1 MKKIALLLSV
11 VTLLFTSSCNR
22 GPKMEIELEVSTD
35 EMVLALANY
44 TQDSLFNQAI
54 DEAKKL
60 KMEKPQSDFLSLF
73 EESIYKLDP
82 DVQLAPYFGTQL
94 RDRIRLTDDNNT
106 VMSVL
111 RSEATDAYDYTCQIL
126 LKRMEK
132 FGSVRP
138 KLEKTGNGRIKLKL
152 SGVKEPDRIRYL
164 LQQRGE
170 LLFWLGAKNKDAFQ
184 YLDDV
189 NKYIASTND
198 DYNTLNNA
206 LDSLVSNIID
216 STQLQNEQF
225 QAEYKKNNPLFA
237 ILYPNVNPENGQF
250 SDGCVVGYASPK
262 DRAAIDEM
270 LAKARQNN
278 ILPPAIKFLWG
289 AKPSRTNDLYELYA
303 IQVTTRDG
311 SPLLDGG
318 VISDARQCFN
328 NTTGNEIAITMNSE
342 GAREW
347 KRITGTNVGEF
358 IAIVLDDVVFSA
370 PRICGEIEGGRSSIT
385 GDFTEE
391 EAKDIANLFKSG
403 KLPLPVKIVKE
414 TIFEQ

>member
-1 MKKIALLLSV
+1 
-11 VTLLFTSSCNR
+11 
-22 GPKMEIELEVSTD
+22 MEIELEVSTD

-44 TQDSLFNQAI
+44 TQDSLFNRAI
-54 DEAKKL
+54 DDAKNL
-60 KMEKPQSDFLSLF
+60 KMEKPQTDFLSLF

-82 DVQLAPYFGTQL
+82 DVQLAPYFATQL
-94 RDRIRLTDDNNT
+94 RDRIRLTYDNNT

-111 RSEATDAYDYTCQIL
+111 RSEAADAYDYTCQIL
-126 LKRMEK
+126 LKRLGK
-132 FGSVRP
+132 FGLYRSQ
-138 KLEKTGNGRIKLKL
+138 LEKTGNDRIVLKI
-152 SGVKEPDRIRYL
+152 SGAKEPDRIRYI

-170 LLFWLGAKNKDAFQ
+170 LQFWLGAKCKNAFH
-184 YLDDV
+184 YLEDV
-189 NKYIASTND
+189 NKYIASINVD
-198 DYNTLNNA
+198 DNTSNNA
-206 LDSLVSNIID
+206 LDSLLSVIVSD

-225 QAEYKKNNPLFA
+225 QAEYEKNNPLFA
-237 ILYPNVNPENGQF
+237 KLYPNVNPENGQF
-250 SDGCVVGYASPK
+250 YDGCMVGYATPK

-270 LAKARQNN
+270 LAKARQKN
-278 ILPPAIKFLWG
+278 ILPPTIKFLWG

-311 SPLLDGG
+311 SPILDGG
-318 VISDARQCFN
+318 VISDARQYYN
-328 NTTGNEIAITMNSE
+328 NTTGNEITITMDSE

-347 KRITGTNVGEF
+347 KRITGANVGEF

>member
-94 RDRIRLTDDNNT
+94 RDRIRLTYDNNT

-111 RSEATDAYDYTCQIL
+111 RSEATDAYDRTCQIL
-126 LKRMEK
+126 LMRLDK
-132 FGSVRP
+132 FGSYRP
-138 KLEKTGNGRIKLKL
+138 QLEKIGTDRIKLNL
-152 SGVKEPDRIRYL
+152 SGAKEPDRIRYI

-170 LLFWLGAKNKDAFQ
+170 LQFWLGAKNKDAFN

-189 NKYIASTND
+189 NKFIAAHPQFMPVDTSLTNNVTTD
-198 DYNTLNNA
+198 EL
-206 LDSLVSNIID
+206 
-216 STQLQNEQF
+216 NEQNAS
-225 QAEYKKNNPLFA
+225 AENNPLFA
-237 ILYPNVNPENGQF
+237 KLYPNINPETGELIE
-250 SDGCVVGYASPK
+250 GCVVGFASTK

-270 LAKARQNN
+270 LAKARQKN
-278 ILPPAIKFLWG
+278 ILPPTIKFLWG
-289 AKPSRTNDLYELYA
+289 AKPSRTNDRYELYA

-318 VISDARQCFN
+318 VISDARQYFN
-328 NTTGNEIAITMNSE
+328 NTTGNEITITMNSE

-347 KRITGTNVGEF
+347 KRITGANVGEF

-370 PRICGEIEGGRSSIT
+370 PRICGEIEGGQSSIT

-391 EAKDIANLFKSG
+391 EAEDIANLFKSG

>member
-94 RDRIRLTDDNNT
+94 RDRIRLTYDNNT

-225 QAEYKKNNPLFA
+225 QAEYEKKNPLFA

-318 VISDARQCFN
+318 VISDARQYFN

-347 KRITGTNVGEF
+347 KRITGANVGEF

>member
-11 VTLLFTSSCNR
+11 VTLLFTGSCNR

-170 LLFWLGAKNKDAFQ
+170 LQFWLGAKNKDAFQ

-225 QAEYKKNNPLFA
+225 QAEYEKNNPLFA

-318 VISDARQCFN
+318 VVVDARQYFN
-328 NTTGNEIAITMNSE
+328 NTAGNEITITMNSE